1 MMTVDKLMA
10 DSVQYYCNELDDS
23 IMKLNF
29 TLVFATEFKNFG
41 ICIEDLEAYLDV
53 INYHLYIKYII

>member
-1 MMTVDKLMA
+1 MA